1 MKLPPATR
9 PPRITSRQ
17 LLRALRKLGWSPT
30 AQRGSHVQLTHP
42 DRSGRVT
49 VAAHAGETLK
59 PKTLAAILE
68 QAGVTVDEL
77 RDTL

>member
-1 MKLPPATR
+1 VP
-9 PPRITSRQ
+9 
-17 LLRALRKLGWSPT
+17 
-30 AQRGSHVQLTHP
+30 
-42 DRSGRVT
+42 
-49 VAAHAGETLK
+49 AHAGETLK